1 MGNMWKAQIAGA
13 LFGAAL
19 VALIAVP
26 SGASPVATLSSD
38 VKFVTAQCD
47 WGQAVSVDRL
57 PADCDTQTAPVATIL
72 IFVSGTDGAWP
83 VNLFAEKVHVIWS
96 EPGTAEAQRE
106 EPMWT
111 FQTVPS
117 VKPNTVYRIKAR
129 LCTYVGPFS
138 PDDCGAWTPYI
149 SVRTPPAPAA
159 PSTRPAYGIA
169 APVSLRL
176 VADPNE
182 CRAIAAPAPCPAA
195 AGGVLFQWQPGVI
208 GCIAQRCGHAW
219 GYELAGLGTVRRL
232 ANGAVAY
239 VFPAPSNLP
248 TNRVLA
254 NTANE
259 SGVRYCASVRAFGES
274 DYRSAPSNTVCFRR
288 RDYVAAVK
296 RAIALQGTV
305 APRLGPAANHRVA
318 APHSAPAPTSRH

>member
-1 MGNMWKAQIAGA
+1 MRNASIAGSF
-13 LFGAAL
+13 FGAAL

-26 SGASPVATLSSD
+26 GSASPVAMLPSD

-47 WGQAVSVDRL
+47 WGNAVSVDRL

-83 VNLFAEKVHVIWS
+83 VNLFAEKVHIIWS
-96 EPGTAEAQRE
+96 EPGTAEAQIE

-117 VKPNTVYRIKAR
+117 VKPNTVYRIKAQ
-129 LCTYVGPFS
+129 LCTYVGAFS
-138 PDDCGAWTPYI
+138 TDDCGGWTPYI

-176 VADPNE
+176 VNDPNE
-182 CRAIAAPAPCPAA
+182 CRVIAAPAPCPAA
-195 AGGVLFQWQPGVI
+195 AGGVLLQWRPGVI
-208 GCIAQRCGHAW
+208 GCNAQRCGHAW
-219 GYELAGLGTVRRL
+219 GYELVGLGTVRRL
-232 ANGAVAY
+232 ANGAVVY
-239 VFPAPSNLP
+239 VFPAPSSNP
-248 TNRVLA
+248 SATRALA
-254 NTANE
+254 SAPEE
-259 SGVRYCASVRAFGES
+259 SGARYCASVRAFGES

-288 RDYVAAVK
+288 RDYVSDVK
-296 RAIALQGTV
+296 RAIALQGTI
-305 APRLGPAANHRVA
+305 APRLGPAANHSVPAPHA
-318 APHSAPAPTSRH
+318 APAAIPRH

>member
-1 MGNMWKAQIAGA
+1 MRIASIAGS
-13 LFGAAL
+13 LFSSAAL

-26 SGASPVATLSSD
+26 SFASPVATLATD

-57 PADCDTQTAPVATIL
+57 PAECDTQTAPVATIL
-72 IFVSGTDGAWP
+72 IFVSGSDGVWP

-96 EPGTAEAQRE
+96 EPGTAEAQIE

-117 VKPNTVYRIKAR
+117 VKPNTVYRIKAQ

-138 PDDCGAWTPYI
+138 ADDCGAWTPYI
-149 SVRTPPAPAA
+149 SVRTPPTPAA

-176 VADPNE
+176 VNDPNE

-195 AGGVLFQWQPGVI
+195 AGGVLLQWRPGVI
-208 GCIAQRCGHAW
+208 GCIAQRCGRAW
-219 GYELAGLGTVRRL
+219 GYELDGLGTVRRL
-232 ANGAVAY
+232 ANGALAY
-239 VFPAPSNLP
+239 VFPAPSSNP
-248 TNRVLA
+248 VATRVLA
-254 NTANE
+254 NAPDE

-274 DYRSAPSNTVCFRR
+274 DYRSEPSNTVCFRR
-288 RDYVAAVK
+288 RDYVADVK
-296 RAIALQGTV
+296 RAIALQGTL
-305 APRLGPAANHRVA
+305 APRPRPAANHSMP
-318 APHSAPAPTSRH
+318 APHLTAAAIPRH